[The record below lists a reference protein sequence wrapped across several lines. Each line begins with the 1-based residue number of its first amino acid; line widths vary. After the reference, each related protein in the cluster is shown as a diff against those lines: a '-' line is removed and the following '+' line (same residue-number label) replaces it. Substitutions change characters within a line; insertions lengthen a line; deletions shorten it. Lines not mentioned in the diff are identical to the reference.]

1 MTQSQTFTEFLH
13 QVLKCGDSVLTCGI
27 CHSSDGFKVWG
38 FGFKVWGFSI
48 TNGLIQR
55 LFQPLAPPQK
65 VSFKVWGFAP
75 ANKF

>member
-1 MTQSQTFTEFLH
+1 MTHSQAFTEFLH

-48 TNGLIQR
+48 TNGLI
-55 LFQPLAPPQK
+55 
-65 VSFKVWGFAP
+65 
-75 ANKF
+75 

>member
-1 MTQSQTFTEFLH
+1 MTHSQTFTEFLH

-38 FGFKVWGFSI
+38 FGFKVWGFGI

-55 LFQPLAPPQK
+55 HFRQSDRAE
-65 VSFKVWGFAP
+65 
-75 ANKF
+75 